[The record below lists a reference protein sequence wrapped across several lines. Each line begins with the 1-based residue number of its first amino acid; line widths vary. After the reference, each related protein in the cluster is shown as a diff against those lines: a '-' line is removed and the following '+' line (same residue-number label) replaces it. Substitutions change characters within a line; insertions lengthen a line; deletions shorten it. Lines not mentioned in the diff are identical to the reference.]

1 VESSV
6 EELMQPLSSHLCFGG
21 QQSRYSHRSEVLG
34 CDMTFSIFLPPQAQ
48 QGKVPVLY
56 WLSGLTCTDE
66 NFVTK
71 AGAQAAAARHGIA
84 IVCPDTSPRGCQV
97 PDDADASW
105 DFGLG
110 AGFYVNATQAPWREH
125 YQMYDYVNQELPALI
140 NQQFPI
146 NVERVAISGHSM
158 GGHGA
163 LTVALKNPTKFRS
176 VSAFAPIVSPLHCPW
191 GDKALGLYL
200 GEDRSTW
207 GDYDSCALLA
217 ATGPDA
223 PRLPMLVDQGT
234 ADNFL
239 EVQLQTHRL
248 ISAASDANYPIE
260 VRMQG
265 GYDHSFFF
273 IASFIDAHIAFHA
286 RYLLV

>member
-1 VESSV
+1 
-6 EELMQPLSSHLCFGG
+6 
-21 QQSRYSHRSEVLG
+21 
-34 CDMTFSIFLPPQAQ
+34 MTFSIYLPPQAQ
-48 QGKVPVLY
+48 QGRVPVLY

-84 IVCPDTSPRGCQV
+84 IVCPDTSPRGEQV
-97 PDDADASW
+97 PDDPDASW

-110 AGFYVNATQAPWREH
+110 AGFYVNATQAPWRDH

-140 NQQFPI
+140 NQRFPVDP
-146 NVERVAISGHSM
+146 NRVAISGHSM

-163 LTVALKNPTKFRS
+163 LTLALKNPQKFRS

-191 GDKALGLYL
+191 GEKALGLYL
-200 GEDRSTW
+200 GDSKSAWAE
-207 GDYDSCALLA
+207 YDSCALLA
-217 ATGPDA
+217 ATGADA
-223 PRLPMLVDQGT
+223 LRLPMLVDQGT

-239 EVQLQTHRL
+239 DVQLQTHRL
-248 ISAASDANYPIE
+248 ISAASSANYPVE
-260 VRMQG
+260 VRMQD

-273 IASFIDAHIAFHA
+273 IASFIDEHLAFHA
-286 RYLLV
+286 RHLLI

>member
-1 VESSV
+1 LSDK
-6 EELMQPLSSHLCFGG
+6 ELMQTLGSHLCFGG
-21 QQSRYSHRSEVLG
+21 QQLRYRHASEALG
-34 CDMTFSIFLPPQAQ
+34 CDMTFSIYLPPQAQ
-48 QGKVPVLY
+48 QGSVPVLY

-71 AGAQAAAARHGIA
+71 AGAQAAAARLGIA
-84 IVCPDTSPRGCQV
+84 IVCPDTSPRGSLV
-97 PDDADASW
+97 PDDLDASW

-125 YQMYDYVNQELPALI
+125 YQMYDYINKELPAVI
-140 NQQFPI
+140 NQAFPVDS
-146 NVERVAISGHSM
+146 NRVAISGHSM

-191 GDKALGLYL
+191 GDKALRLFL
-200 GEDRSTW
+200 GDDKSAWAE
-207 GDYDSCALLA
+207 YDSCSLLLA
-217 ATGPDA
+217 TGADE
-223 PRLPMLVDQGT
+223 PRLPILVDQGT
-234 ADNFL
+234 ADHFL
-239 EVQLQTHRL
+239 EVQLQTQRFV
-248 ISAASDANYPIE
+248 SAASKASYPVE

-273 IASFIDAHIAFHA
+273 IASFIDEHLAFHA
-286 RYLLV
+286 RHLLA